1 MHEVVLLRNAECG
14 MKTLDFTLR
23 IHSLLHSAFRNPHS
37 AFLPKVRP
45 GSAQDRD
52 PVERRP
58 ETTCSTENLHA
69 NTPWLDPGYQ
79 GQLHNNPNCN
89 SKLARPGA
97 RAVHPAV
104 FLSLGQ
110 SDRTRASRMPHG

>member
-1 MHEVVLLRNAECG
+1 MRIAECG
-14 MKTLDFTLR
+14 TRNVRANGVRSVKSQVFVPQSEIR
-23 IHSLLHSAFRNPHS
+23 KFLL
-37 AFLPKVRP
+37 KVRP
-45 GSAQDRD
+45 GSTQGRD

-69 NTPWLDPGYQ
+69 NTPWLDPSYQ

-104 FLSLGQ
+104 FL
-110 SDRTRASRMPHG
+110 

>member
-1 MHEVVLLRNAECG
+1 MRIAEC
-14 MKTLDFTLR
+14 R
-23 IHSLLHSAFRNPHS
+23 LLNVREANGSIPKVHSAFRNPHS

-45 GSAQDRD
+45 GSAQGRD

-69 NTPWLDPGYQ
+69 NTPWLDPSYQ